1 MKDSLLSTY
10 YRLAAK
16 PQAGTGASPQ
26 QESKNKRPCFTRQKV
41 TYWRVK
47 GCVLQRIVI
56 LLLLAVLCPSKL

>member
-10 YRLAAK
+10 YRLAAE
-16 PQAGTGASPQ
+16 PQAGTGASPL

-47 GCVLQRIVI
+47 GCVLQR
-56 LLLLAVLCPSKL
+56 KR